1 MVLLDAAGALTGPDR
16 SIIFTNFLPAGRA
29 ATLLDRHRDL
39 AQRLGAR
46 FVAVVLRCDPHE
58 VLRRIPNTD
67 RADRMQLVD
76 PTRAREVMAEG
87 MTVPSWPE
95 VVELDITGWSPAEAA
110 ARVLA
115 LGADPRP

>member
-1 MVLLDAAGALTGPDR
+1 
-16 SIIFTNFLPAGRA
+16 
-29 ATLLDRHRDL
+29 
-39 AQRLGAR
+39 
-46 FVAVVLRCDPHE
+46 
-58 VLRRIPNTD
+58 
-67 RADRMQLVD
+67 MQLVD